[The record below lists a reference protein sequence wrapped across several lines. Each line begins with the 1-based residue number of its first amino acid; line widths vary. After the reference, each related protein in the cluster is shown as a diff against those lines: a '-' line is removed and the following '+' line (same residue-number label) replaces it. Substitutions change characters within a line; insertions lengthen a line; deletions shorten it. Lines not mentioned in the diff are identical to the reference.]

1 MLMRNPARSIL
12 VACVLIGCSIA
23 AGRADTCSDM
33 LARFNEAVDA
43 GHDQQAQQLVESI
56 STDALCGR
64 YQIAAQRRLAAFR
77 LDTVQDLMARGR
89 PNIEFE
95 ALLVRADAPQVLWQ
109 AAATLGE
116 VRFGE
121 RRFAEA
127 AVSFDRAIEIVKNE
141 TLTRDAPSKFEIE
154 ELVDR
159 ATQARLLAANGLSGD
174 KKPAFVT
181 AANDRRDGKIGG
193 IYSPSV
199 RGIVAHALPLPITF
213 DYGKASLTT
222 VGQDAAS
229 ELAKVI
235 VEQQPSKVVIVG
247 HTDVQG
253 DAELN
258 VKLSDERAATVAAFL
273 QQNGVTVPVE
283 TLGVGATQPFPIL
296 DASGLSKEDIYAL
309 DRRVEW
315 RRD

>member
-1 MLMRNPARSIL
+1 MAFGLFVGS
-12 VACVLIGCSIA
+12 GT
-23 AGRADTCSDM
+23 AGWADTCSDL

-43 GHDQQAQQLVESI
+43 GHDQQAQKLIENI
-56 STDALCGR
+56 ATDALCGR
-64 YQIAAQRRLAAFR
+64 FQIPAQRRLAAFR
-77 LDTVQDLMARGR
+77 LNAAQDLMARGR

-95 ALLVRADAPQVLWQ
+95 TLLTEADAPQVLWQ

-127 AVSFDRAIEIVKNE
+127 AVSFDRSIEIVKNE
-141 TLTRDAPSKFEIE
+141 TLTPTAPSKFEIE

-159 ATQARLLAANGLSGD
+159 ATQARLLAANGRSGE
-174 KKPAFVT
+174 ATFVT
-181 AANDRRDGKIGG
+181 ATNDRRDGKIGG

-199 RGIVAHALPLPITF
+199 RGIVPHALPLPITF
-213 DYGKASLTT
+213 DYGKASLTDI
-222 VGQDAAS
+222 GKDAAR

-235 VEQQPSKVVIVG
+235 VEQQPPKVVIVG

-273 QQNGVTVPVE
+273 QQNGVSAPIE
-283 TLGVGATQPFPIL
+283 TIGVGATQPFSIL
-296 DASGLSKEDIYAL
+296 DASGLSQQDIYAL
-309 DRRVEW
+309 NRRVEW
-315 RRD
+315 RRE